1 MPNYLTQQTELQQTL
16 KKKDPNDKKEKQL
29 QTKDLF
35 DTKKAKP
42 KKVKR

>member
-29 QTKDLF
+29 KTKDLF
-35 DTKKAKP
+35 DTTKVKP